1 MVVPLSG
8 LHGGTTENM
17 GAEEERSQFITA
29 YRKGGGFSR
38 ARTRLLN
45 GYRRSADRVTDF
57 RDRIGLTTQPIS
69 YF

>member
-29 YRKGGGFSR
+29 YRKGGGVQSGSYE
-38 ARTRLLN
+38 ASQWLQEE
-45 GYRRSADRVTDF
+45 RRQGD
-57 RDRIGLTTQPIS
+57 
-69 YF
+69 